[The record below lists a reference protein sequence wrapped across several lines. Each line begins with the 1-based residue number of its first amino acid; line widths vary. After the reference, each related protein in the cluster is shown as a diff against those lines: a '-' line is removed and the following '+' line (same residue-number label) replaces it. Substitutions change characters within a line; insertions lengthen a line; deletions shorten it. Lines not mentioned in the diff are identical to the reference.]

1 MPEAGEVEGEGAEAR
16 PRRQSSPDQVVD
28 AIVRG
33 IMQRRYV
40 PGQRLVE
47 ADLTRELNV
56 SRGTI
61 REALKR
67 LAAESIVR
75 ITPHRGAYI
84 RALTRTEVDE
94 LLVCLEVL
102 TGLAA
107 RLAAENIDRPGNRE
121 RFQRVAEGLVRFQAS
136 GEDLYRSIRQ
146 RVDFYNAML
155 TVGGNREL
163 ARIMPLLQIHQFR
176 TQFHAYHS
184 GGDLESHFAEYAEIV
199 DAILAGDS
207 RRAERAMS
215 RHIRNTGSRIRSLP
229 DFAFAAEES
238 A

>member
-1 MPEAGEVEGEGAEAR
+1 MTEKPH
-16 PRRQSSPDQVVD
+16 RQSSPDQVVE

-67 LAAESIVR
+67 LAAENIVK

-84 RALTRTEVDE
+84 RALTRREVDE

-107 RLAAENIDRPGNRE
+107 SLAAQNIDRPGNRE
-121 RFQRVAEGLVRFQAS
+121 RFADVAEQLLQFQAS
-136 GEDLYRSIRQ
+136 GEDLYRNIRQ

-184 GGDLESHFAEYAEIV
+184 GTDLESHFSEYAEIV
-199 DAILAGDS
+199 QAILEGDA
-207 RRAERAMS
+207 RRAERAMM
-215 RHIRNTGSRIRSLP
+215 RHIRNTGRRIQSLP
-229 DFAFAAEES
+229 DFAFAAEE
-238 A
+238 AG

>member
-1 MPEAGEVEGEGAEAR
+1 MEDGAAGLTA

-28 AIVRG
+28 AIIRG

-102 TGLAA
+102 TGLSA
-107 RLAAENIDRPGNRE
+107 RLAAENVDKGDNRS
-121 RFQRVAEGLVRFQAS
+121 RFQAVADGLVRFEAV

-155 TVGGNREL
+155 AVGGNREL

-184 GGDLESHFAEYAEIV
+184 GSDMQSHFAEYAEIV
-199 DAILAGDS
+199 EGILAGDPK
-207 RRAERAMS
+207 RAERAMK
-215 RHIRNTGSRIRSLP
+215 RHIRNTGRRIQSLP
-229 DFAFAAEES
+229 DFAFAPEEGS
-238 A
+238 

>member
-1 MPEAGEVEGEGAEAR
+1 MEEGAAGL
-16 PRRQSSPDQVVD
+16 PPPLRQSSPDQVVD

-67 LAAESIVR
+67 LAAESIVK

-102 TGLAA
+102 TGLGA
-107 RLAAENIDRPGNRE
+107 RLAAENIDKGGNRA
-121 RFQRVAEGLVRFQAS
+121 RFTAVAEGLVQFQAS

-184 GGDLESHFAEYAEIV
+184 GSDLKSHFAEYAAIV
-199 DAILAGDS
+199 DAILTGDA
-207 RRAERAMS
+207 RVAERAMTK
-215 RHIRNTGSRIRSLP
+215 HIRNTGRRIRSLP
-229 DFAFAAEES
+229 DFAFAPDEQV
-238 A
+238 